1 MTEFNDAVKNVA
13 INSIVSFLQ
22 NPEGKSP
29 LAQVSLI
36 LETVQNA
43 YMVNDKETC
52 LQSNLA
58 KFFEPFIN
66 EIAAT
71 RTDAVPE
78 FLADIIFPE
87 QKITISNVATILAIL
102 RCFATKEEHSEFII
116 NHLTYFIEYLKE
128 NHKATIAI
136 NKYFCFEFSE
146 YRNDASEAIK
156 WGLEAFNAP
165 VYIKFKSPEEW
176 REFRKAM
183 SNKKEYQCLCQG
195 DNVIYPAMKI
205 DEFEDTMYPIEIAVN
220 NTNRNPNISSVLTA
234 MGKRKALQDSL
245 KKPVS
250 KSVSTET
257 TEQQNTKVTTNQN
270 IAPVKTRRFKIIPT
284 VICCII
290 AIACILT
297 GVKLNR
303 NLKEANE
310 KLAEIENSYN
320 TQNNYSNSAQSNQE
334 TRKPNRPNWL
344 KGSWRVPLDDVSVLI
359 VNLNYTG
366 DAKIQIMRGF
376 EMIDSMSFDN
386 WTAIDGIVYMYN
398 GNDKSSGAKLMYNE
412 VRKTVTHNGRIMQKH
427 P

>member
-102 RCFATKEEHSEFII
+102 RCFATKEEYSEFII

-284 VICCII
+284 VICSII
-290 AIACILT
+290 AIAIIIPIVKEKKRAKEELKQEINEILQKT
-297 GVKLNR
+297 YEQTNGYPDAWMVGKWRARISSGYGNMTITL
-303 NLKEANE
+303 
-310 KLAEIENSYN
+310 EIDKYGNTLEIIKYSNGGYEMNNFTLQYDRN
-320 TQNNYSNSAQSNQE
+320 TQKLYHKDGSLTINYKVNPSSHTFGDGE
-334 TRKPNRPNWL
+334 
-344 KGSWRVPLDDVSVLI
+344 LI
-359 VNLNYTG
+359 FTKY
-366 DAKIQIMRGF
+366 
-376 EMIDSMSFDN
+376 
-386 WTAIDGIVYMYN
+386 
-398 GNDKSSGAKLMYNE
+398 
-412 VRKTVTHNGRIMQKH
+412 
-427 P
+427 

>member
-1 MTEFNDAVKNVA
+1 MTEFNDAMKNVA

-29 LAQVSLI
+29 LAQISLI

-284 VICCII
+284 VICSII
-290 AIACILT
+290 AIAIIIPIVKEKKRAKEELKQEINEILQKAYEQT
-297 GVKLNR
+297 NGYPDAWMVGKWRARISSGYGNMTIIL
-303 NLKEANE
+303 
-310 KLAEIENSYN
+310 EIDKYGNTLEIIKYSNGRYEMNNFTLQYDRN
-320 TQNNYSNSAQSNQE
+320 TQKLYHKDGSLTTNYKVNPSSHTFGDGE
-334 TRKPNRPNWL
+334 
-344 KGSWRVPLDDVSVLI
+344 LI
-359 VNLNYTG
+359 FTKY
-366 DAKIQIMRGF
+366 
-376 EMIDSMSFDN
+376 
-386 WTAIDGIVYMYN
+386 
-398 GNDKSSGAKLMYNE
+398 
-412 VRKTVTHNGRIMQKH
+412 
-427 P
+427 